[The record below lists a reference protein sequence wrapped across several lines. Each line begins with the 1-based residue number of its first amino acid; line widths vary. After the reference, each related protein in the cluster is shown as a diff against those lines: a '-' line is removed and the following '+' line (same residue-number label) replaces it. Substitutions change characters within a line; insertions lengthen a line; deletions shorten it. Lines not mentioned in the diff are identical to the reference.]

1 MPTTSGERCLSVIR
15 ETEYKRLR
23 FLWSVLQERAQ
34 GAQAQERGGQTTL
47 RGLKANRRQGYEWRQ
62 NESCA
67 IRAQCDYKA
76 YREKLERNHNSY
88 STGVI
93 VRSGVVTR
101 ESIVCAITICSVSRR
116 TLSTLTE
123 SGCLSSVRDLSP
135 QKQTSCWQKHK
146 ICRV

>member
-1 MPTTSGERCLSVIR
+1 M
-15 ETEYKRLR
+15 R
-23 FLWSVLQERAQ
+23 FLRSVSPERAQ

-88 STGVI
+88 SI
-93 VRSGVVTR
+93 VWHTWTSSERAR
-101 ESIVCAITICSVSRR
+101 LVSC
-116 TLSTLTE
+116 E
-123 SGCLSSVRDLSP
+123 PCG
-135 QKQTSCWQKHK
+135 
-146 ICRV
+146 